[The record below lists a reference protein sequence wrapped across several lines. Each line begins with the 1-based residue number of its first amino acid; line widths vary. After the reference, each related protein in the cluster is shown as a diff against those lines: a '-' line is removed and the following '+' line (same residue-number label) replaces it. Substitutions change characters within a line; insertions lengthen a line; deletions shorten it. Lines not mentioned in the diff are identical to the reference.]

1 MRLVS
6 AFLWGAQKSSST
18 QKQVSDNVT
27 GSTLTAGNNLS
38 VTATGKG
45 SGANSGDVVIAGSQ
59 LKAGGD
65 TTIDAS
71 RDILLAGAANSQQQT
86 GSNKSSGGEIGIGL
100 SLGKD
105 TGIKVFANV
114 NAGKGSEKGTGTQW
128 TETTI
133 DSGKTLA
140 MNSGRDTTL
149 AGAQVSGD
157 KVDVDVGR
165 NLTLSSQQDSDLYD
179 MKQQNASAGG
189 SFTWGSMSGS
199 GYLNLSQDKM
209 HSNYDSVQ
217 EQTGIFAGKGG
228 FDVKVG
234 EHTQLDGA
242 VISSTGTADK
252 NSLDTGTLGFSDLNN
267 KADYNVEHVGVG
279 ISGGG
284 DFGGKEFQGNLA
296 GGMLSGLNG
305 SGHASGT
312 TQAAVSEGNI
322 TVRDKDNQQQNVAD
336 LSRDTENAN
345 GSIAPIFDKEKE
357 QNRLKQAQLIG
368 EIGGQ
373 AADIIRTQGEINGLN
388 AAKDGK
394 LPPEPGKNAKQEEID
409 QYVSI
414 LKDTTAYKEAM
425 KQYGTGSDLQ
435 KAAQAVTAA
444 LQGLAGG
451 NISQALAGG
460 LSPYAAE
467 QIKKYT
473 GTNETANA
481 LAHAVWGAIAAQV
494 SGNSAA
500 AGAAGAAGGE
510 LAARYLA
517 EKLYGAD
524 TPEKIAKLSEEQ
536 KQSLSALSTLA
547 AGLAGGVTGDS
558 TANALAGAQ
567 AGKNAVENNSL
578 SGDKSRESVKQIAG
592 NMKDQV
598 RDKLGEGTLSAIVNS
613 IIGAAAD
620 TGDAVLGGADYGA
633 DAAMALTS
641 CAMGDSY
648 CTKALSDLEG
658 KNQAAADTLKALMKS
673 ETWEAVAGQVK
684 EAAQGNQLALEAT
697 GGMLA
702 GLFLPGKK
710 LPDGV
715 AGTGKIPVLQK
726 NSDGIT
732 EVKVSSTPLEG
743 HDRLNTPDVNGNG
756 KYNPA
761 EAAAAAR
768 LEGVLG
774 PLERAP
780 DTGGK
785 TADFIISTGPNA
797 GKTVDFMYTTKN
809 LSQKEIDGINKF
821 FEKNMTTPLKT
832 GDIPGGQKQILEHL
846 EKADIVPV
854 DFTVLTPSN
863 QKVFMDYIITL
874 PKNQQSKIIIMR

>member
-1 MRLVS
+1 
-6 AFLWGAQKSSST
+6 
-18 QKQVSDNVT
+18 
-27 GSTLTAGNNLS
+27 
-38 VTATGKG
+38 
-45 SGANSGDVVIAGSQ
+45 
-59 LKAGGD
+59 
-65 TTIDAS
+65 
-71 RDILLAGAANSQQQT
+71 
-86 GSNKSSGGEIGIGL
+86 
-100 SLGKD
+100 
-105 TGIKVFANV
+105 
-114 NAGKGSEKGTGTQW
+114 
-128 TETTI
+128 
-133 DSGKTLA
+133 

-388 AAKDGK
+388 AAKADLAKDGK

-414 LKDTTAYKEAM
+414 LKDTAAYKEAM

-558 TANALAGAQ
+558 SANAVAGAQ
-567 AGKNAVENNSL
+567 AGKNAVENNYLNASDKIRQQQL
-578 SGDKSRESVKQIAG
+578 ETKLANGSISDSEVQELADLTKKDGVSDANLQNACANGASAGCIHEIKLAHEAKESYQGYTEYQTYYDLRDQFPDEMAKFGDLIGDYSRDLIKLVDQGYTPEQAKAKMSQDAAYSAKYQQAIDDVPGWARIA
-592 NMKDQV
+592 M
-598 RDKLGEGTLSAIVNS
+598 AIQ
-613 IIGAAAD
+613 D
-620 TGDAVLGGADYGA
+620 TAGIVYGA
-633 DAAMALTS
+633 KAAGVTLDRVTESQLAPMRQMVSDVRA
-641 CAMGDSY
+641 G
-648 CTKALSDLEG
+648 LSSSPKRSG
-658 KNQAAADTLKALMKS
+658 NV
-673 ETWEAVAGQVK
+673 AVA
-684 EAAQGNQLALEAT
+684 
-697 GGMLA
+697 
-702 GLFLPGKK
+702 
-710 LPDGV
+710 
-715 AGTGKIPVLQK
+715 
-726 NSDGIT
+726 
-732 EVKVSSTPLEG
+732 EV
-743 HDRLNTPDVNGNG
+743 
-756 KYNPA
+756 
-761 EAAAAAR
+761 
-768 LEGVLG
+768 
-774 PLERAP
+774 
-780 DTGGK
+780 
-785 TADFIISTGPNA
+785 
-797 GKTVDFMYTTKN
+797 
-809 LSQKEIDGINKF
+809 
-821 FEKNMTTPLKT
+821 
-832 GDIPGGQKQILEHL
+832 DIPGMPKQMAAHSSVNQEGKGLVGAGSGNFTYKELPNKQGDMISRKGDSEYKILDNLADQLGGNTSAKGTVTIFTERPACGSCLGVVDQFQQKYPGIQ
-846 EKADIVPV
+846 VN
-854 DFTVLTPSN
+854 VLDNNGVLLRPGA
-863 QKVFMDYIITL
+863 K
-874 PKNQQSKIIIMR
+874 K

>member
-1 MRLVS
+1 LSGAAGAAANSAIAAAQSAKSESDGRLAALQGTKAALSGMQAGQAAVLENTKGNAGNAIGIS
-6 AFLWGAQKSSST
+6 LSLGAQKSSST

-388 AAKDGK
+388 AAKADLAKDGK

-547 AGLAGGVTGDS
+547 AG
-558 TANALAGAQ
+558 
-567 AGKNAVENNSL
+567 
-578 SGDKSRESVKQIAG
+578 
-592 NMKDQV
+592 
-598 RDKLGEGTLSAIVNS
+598 
-613 IIGAAAD
+613 
-620 TGDAVLGGADYGA
+620 
-633 DAAMALTS
+633 
-641 CAMGDSY
+641 
-648 CTKALSDLEG
+648 
-658 KNQAAADTLKALMKS
+658 
-673 ETWEAVAGQVK
+673 
-684 EAAQGNQLALEAT
+684 
-697 GGMLA
+697 
-702 GLFLPGKK
+702 
-710 LPDGV
+710 
-715 AGTGKIPVLQK
+715 
-726 NSDGIT
+726 
-732 EVKVSSTPLEG
+732 
-743 HDRLNTPDVNGNG
+743 
-756 KYNPA
+756 
-761 EAAAAAR
+761 
-768 LEGVLG
+768 
-774 PLERAP
+774 
-780 DTGGK
+780 
-785 TADFIISTGPNA
+785 
-797 GKTVDFMYTTKN
+797 
-809 LSQKEIDGINKF
+809 
-821 FEKNMTTPLKT
+821 
-832 GDIPGGQKQILEHL
+832 
-846 EKADIVPV
+846 
-854 DFTVLTPSN
+854 
-863 QKVFMDYIITL
+863 
-874 PKNQQSKIIIMR
+874 